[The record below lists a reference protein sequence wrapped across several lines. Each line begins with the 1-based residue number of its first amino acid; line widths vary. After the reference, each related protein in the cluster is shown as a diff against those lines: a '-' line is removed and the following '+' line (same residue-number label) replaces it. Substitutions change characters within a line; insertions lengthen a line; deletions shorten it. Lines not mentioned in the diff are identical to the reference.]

1 MSGSDFISLYSFLK
15 RKFLPAERGMLELV
29 ATVQISYSSKESD
42 NTVCKSVFL
51 TIMCMFI
58 LTEEKICPSSIA
70 AYFSSQGHK
79 VSLCPPRFSKQV
91 LYNVKVPE
99 FFPDDGD
106 DNSALELIEWLG
118 AFSIGADL

>member
-1 MSGSDFISLYSFLK
+1 MSGSDFISLYLFLK
-15 RKFLPAERGMLELV
+15 WKFLAAERGMLELV
-29 ATVQISYSSKESD
+29 ATVQISYSSKESA
-42 NTVCKSVFL
+42 NTVCKSVL
-51 TIMCMFI
+51 LIIMCTFI

-79 VSLCPPRFSKQV
+79 VSLCQPRFSKQV